1 MHYLIPKV
9 IASFYSSRT
18 TDNEKSKTYICPDE
32 DKNASYSSLQK
43 LAELAA
49 LTELGPVESFYR
61 ARVSWKLLQS
71 AGHLT
76 VPTAPRSVGS
86 T

>member
-18 TDNEKSKTYICPDE
+18 TDNEKSITYICPDE

-43 LAELAA
+43 LAFR
-49 LTELGPVESFYR
+49 ELGPVQSFYR
-61 ARVSWKLLQS
+61 APV
-71 AGHLT
+71 T
-76 VPTAPRSVGS
+76 
-86 T
+86 